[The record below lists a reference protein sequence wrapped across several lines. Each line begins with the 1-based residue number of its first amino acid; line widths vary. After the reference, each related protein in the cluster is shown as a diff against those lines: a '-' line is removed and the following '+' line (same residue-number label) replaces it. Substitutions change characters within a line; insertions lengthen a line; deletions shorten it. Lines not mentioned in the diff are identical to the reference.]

1 MNISKAD
8 RSAYA
13 AALELSNVMAAYWK
27 ELLGKNL
34 LGFYLLGSLAHGGF
48 NRRYSDIDLGLVAEI
63 RRAAVSIP
71 SNISEGAA
79 RNSDKDYIRFLYISL
94 GSLSE
99 IETQLIIAEELGF
112 SDTTGEL
119 MDKVEI
125 LRPKLLNL
133 IKYLKTKDS

>member
-1 MNISKAD
+1 MGIKTHKDLDVWKLSIQLVKDIYQLTSKFP
-8 RSAYA
+8 S
-13 AALELSNVMAAYWK
+13 EEK
-27 ELLGKNL
+27 
-34 LGFYLLGSLAHGGF
+34 F
-48 NRRYSDIDLGLVAEI
+48 GLVAKI